1 MSDDLA
7 TLETQRSKLLEEFLG
22 LGDLRP
28 GSVTAVTRRCGKSSC
43 HCAKHNDPGHD
54 PQFRLT
60 RRIAGKTVTESFPN
74 PIALRKAQQEVAEF
88 HRFQQLSQ
96 NLVALNEQICRL
108 RPVARERG
116 GWTEQEKKTAAAI
129 HQEVARE
136 VNQVLG
142 RVFAQRRKDGRT
154 DLEAVES
161 ALRAALHQAGAAAL
175 SQVLQFAAPA
185 ADERQLP
192 CPCGHHARYQ
202 EIRSKPLLTI
212 VGPVLL
218 SRPYYLCS
226 QCHVGQF
233 PVDVELDIENTE
245 FSPGVR
251 RMHALVGQQA
261 PFDHGREQ
269 MQVLAGLTVTTKSVE
284 RIAEAMGSDIA
295 WREQAEIDQALQLDL
310 PVLTG
315 APIPVVYVQMDG
327 TGIPVV
333 KKETVGRPGKRDGQP
348 AHTREVKLG
357 CVFTQTRWDEKGFA
371 LRDPDSTTYTGAI
384 ETAEE
389 FGKRIYREA
398 LQRGWSRA
406 RKKVVIGDGAE
417 WIWNLVAEHFPGARE
432 IVDLYHARQHL
443 WTVARQLYPQE
454 EVQQKA
460 WRKVH
465 QKRLLDKGKIEK
477 LVSELHSIATTNP
490 QLAEKIRTEAVYF
503 ERNAERMRYPRF
515 RRQHLFVGSGVI
527 EAGCKTVVGSRLK
540 QSGMFWTVRGANAIL
555 ALRCSHLNGRFEDYW
570 EQRQEARAA

>member
-1 MSDDLA
+1 
-7 TLETQRSKLLEEFLG
+7 
-22 LGDLRP
+22 
-28 GSVTAVTRRCGKSSC
+28 
-43 HCAKHNDPGHD
+43 
-54 PQFRLT
+54 
-60 RRIAGKTVTESFPN
+60 
-74 PIALRKAQQEVAEF
+74 
-88 HRFQQLSQ
+88 
-96 NLVALNEQICRL
+96 
-108 RPVARERG
+108 
-116 GWTEQEKKTAAAI
+116 
-129 HQEVARE
+129 VARE

-142 RVFAQRRKDGRT
+142 RVFAQRRKYGRT
-154 DLEAVES
+154 DLGAVES
-161 ALRAALHQAGAAAL
+161 ALRTALHQAGAAAL

-185 ADERQLP
+185 ADQRQLP

-202 EIRSKPLLTI
+202 EIRSKLLLTI

-284 RIAEAMGSDIA
+284 RIAEAMGCDIA
-295 WREQAEIDQALQLDL
+295 RREQAEIDQALQLDL
-310 PVLTG
+310 PVLAG

-333 KKETVGRPGKRDGQP
+333 KKETVGRPGKSEGQP

-384 ETAEE
+384 ETAGE

-417 WIWNLVAEHFPGARE
+417 WIWNLVAEHFPGATE

-443 WTVARQLYPQE
+443 WAIARQLYPQE

-460 WRKVH
+460 WMKVH

-490 QLAEKIRTEAVYF
+490 QLAEKIRTEADYF

-540 QSGMFWTVRGANAIL
+540 QSGMFWSVRGANAIL

>member
-1 MSDDLA
+1 
-7 TLETQRSKLLEEFLG
+7 
-22 LGDLRP
+22 
-28 GSVTAVTRRCGKSSC
+28 
-43 HCAKHNDPGHD
+43 
-54 PQFRLT
+54 
-60 RRIAGKTVTESFPN
+60 
-74 PIALRKAQQEVAEF
+74 
-88 HRFQQLSQ
+88 
-96 NLVALNEQICRL
+96 
-108 RPVARERG
+108 
-116 GWTEQEKKTAAAI
+116 
-129 HQEVARE
+129 VARE

-460 WRKVH
+460 WMKVH

-477 LVSELHSIATTNP
+477 LVSKLHSIATTNP